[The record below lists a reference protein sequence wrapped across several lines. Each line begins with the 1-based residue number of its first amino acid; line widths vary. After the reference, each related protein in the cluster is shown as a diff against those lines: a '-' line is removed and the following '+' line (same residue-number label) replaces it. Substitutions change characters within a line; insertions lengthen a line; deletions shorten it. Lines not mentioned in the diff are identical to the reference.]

1 MGEFD
6 KKNYDI
12 KFQKEN
18 YDRIQILVKKGVKD
32 IIKEKAN
39 SENLSVN
46 KYIIGLIEKDIKI
59 KIN

>member
-18 YDRIQILVKKGVKD
+18 YDRIQILVKRGVKD

-46 KYIIGLIEKDIKI
+46 KYIIGLIEKDINI

>member
-46 KYIIGLIEKDIKI
+46 KYIIGLIEKDINI

>member
-46 KYIIGLIEKDIKI
+46 KYIICLIEKDINI